1 MKPLN
6 DFAEKQRKYMP
17 TVPKPT
23 GKPTVYIPGYPYEDE
38 EPMPAT
44 GFHGEQINILYE
56 QLSSYFATQPDI
68 YIGVDNFIYYR
79 EGDTTKNVAPDIYV
93 VLSAA
98 KFPLRRSFY
107 TWTEG
112 AVPTVL
118 FEFLSDSTADED
130 REAKVGVY
138 LRDIG
143 AQEYFIHQPEMEK
156 PAEFRGWRREVSG
169 DIVEM
174 LPDAD
179 GGLFSESLNLSFR
192 WTDQQHSHVR
202 LLRPY
207 LPDGTPITTAT
218 EERSLHAAAKK
229 RVETAEFRAEAAE
242 VRAET
247 AELRVDTERDLR
259 AEAEARAAAET
270 HRREALERE
279 LEQLRRQLTDR

>member
-6 DFAEKQRKYMP
+6 DFADKQRKYMP
-17 TVPKPT
+17 TFAKAT

-56 QLSSYFATQPDI
+56 QLSSYFATQPHI

-79 EGDTTKNVAPDIYV
+79 EGDTTRSVAPDIYV

-107 TWTEG
+107 TWAEG

-138 LRDIG
+138 LADIG
-143 AQEYFIHQPEMEK
+143 VQEYFIHQPEMEK

-169 DIVEM
+169 GIVEM

-192 WTDQQHSHVR
+192 WTDQHHSHVR

-218 EERSLHAAAKK
+218 EERNLHAAAKL
-229 RVETAEFRAEAAE
+229 RAEEAE
-242 VRAET
+242 VRAE
-247 AELRVDTERDLR
+247 AERDLR
-259 AEAEARAAAET
+259 AEAEARAAEET

>member
-1 MKPLN
+1 MKPFN
-6 DFAEKQRKYMP
+6 DFADKQRKYMP
-17 TVPKPT
+17 TVTKAT

-44 GFHGEQINILYE
+44 GFHGEQINSLYE
-56 QLSSYFATQPDI
+56 QLSSYFATQPHI

-79 EGDTTKNVAPDIYV
+79 EGDTTRSVAPDIYV

-107 TWTEG
+107 TWAEG
-112 AVPTVL
+112 TVPTVL

-138 LRDIG
+138 LEDIG

-169 DIVEM
+169 GIVEM

-192 WTDQQHSHVR
+192 WTDQHHSHVR

-207 LPDGTPITTAT
+207 LPDGTPITTAI
-218 EERSLHAAAKK
+218 EERNLHAEAKL
-229 RVETAEFRAEAAE
+229 RAEEAE
-242 VRAET
+242 VRAEE
-247 AELRVDTERDLR
+247 AEVR
-259 AEAEARAAAET
+259 AEAEA

-279 LEQLRRQLTDR
+279 LEQLRRQLADR

>member
-17 TVPKPT
+17 TVPKAT

-56 QLSSYFATQPDI
+56 QLSSYFATQPHI
-68 YIGVDNFIYYR
+68 YVGVDTFIYYR
-79 EGDTTKNVAPDIYV
+79 EGDTTRSVAPDIYV

-107 TWTEG
+107 TWAEG

-118 FEFLSDSTADED
+118 FEFLSDSTADAD
-130 REAKVGVY
+130 REEKVQVY
-138 LRDIG
+138 LQDIG
-143 AQEYFIHQPEMEK
+143 AREYFIHQPEMEK
-156 PAEFRGWRREVSG
+156 PAEFRGWRRESSG
-169 DIVEM
+169 GFVEM
-174 LPDAD
+174 LPDTD

-192 WTDQQHSHVR
+192 WSDQHHSHVR

-207 LPDGTPITTAT
+207 LPDGTPITTAI
-218 EERSLHAAAKK
+218 EERNLHAAAKQ
-229 RVETAEFRAEAAE
+229 RAEAAE
-242 VRAET
+242 
-247 AELRVDTERDLR
+247 LRVETERDLR
-259 AEAEARAAAET
+259 AEAEARAAEET
-270 HRREALERE
+270 HRRETLERE
-279 LEQLRRQLTDR
+279 LEQLRRLTDR

>member
-1 MKPLN
+1 MKPPN
-6 DFAEKQRKYMP
+6 DFADKQRKYMP
-17 TVPKPT
+17 TVTKAT

-38 EPMPAT
+38 EPMLAT

-56 QLSSYFATQPDI
+56 QLSSYFAMQPHI

-79 EGDTTKNVAPDIYV
+79 EGDTTRSVAPDIYV

-107 TWTEG
+107 TWAEG
-112 AVPTVL
+112 AVPTVV

-138 LRDIG
+138 LGDIG
-143 AQEYFIHQPEMEK
+143 VQEYFIHQPEMEK
-156 PAEFRGWRREVSG
+156 PAEFRGWRRESSG

-192 WTDQQHSHVR
+192 WTDQHHSHVR

-207 LPDGTPITTAT
+207 LPDGTPITTAI
-218 EERSLHAAAKK
+218 EERSLHAEAKL
-229 RVETAEFRAEAAE
+229 RAEAAE
-242 VRAET
+242 
-247 AELRVDTERDLR
+247 LRVEAERDLR
-259 AEAEARAAAET
+259 AEAEARAAEET

-279 LEQLRRQLTDR
+279 LEQLRRLADR

>member
-17 TVPKPT
+17 TVTKAA

-56 QLSSYFATQPDI
+56 QLSSYFATQPHI
-68 YIGVDNFIYYR
+68 YVGVDTFIYYR
-79 EGDTTKNVAPDIYV
+79 EGDTTRSVAPDIYV

-107 TWTEG
+107 TWAEG

-118 FEFLSDSTADED
+118 FEFLSDSTADAD
-130 REAKVGVY
+130 REEKVQVY
-138 LRDIG
+138 LQDIG
-143 AQEYFIHQPEMEK
+143 AREYFIHQPEMEK
-156 PAEFRGWRREVSG
+156 PAEFRGWRRESSG
-169 DIVEM
+169 GFVEM
-174 LPDAD
+174 LPDTD

-192 WTDQQHSHVR
+192 WSDQHHSHVR

-207 LPDGTPITTAT
+207 LPDGTPITTAI
-218 EERSLHAAAKK
+218 EERNLHAAAKQ
-229 RVETAEFRAEAAE
+229 RAEAAE
-242 VRAET
+242 
-247 AELRVDTERDLR
+247 LRVETERDLR
-259 AEAEARAAAET
+259 AEAEAQAAEET
-270 HRREALERE
+270 HRRETLERE
-279 LEQLRRQLTDR
+279 LEQLRRQLADR

>member
-6 DFAEKQRKYMP
+6 DFADKQRKYMP
-17 TVPKPT
+17 TVTKAT

-56 QLSSYFATQPDI
+56 QLSSYFATQPHT

-79 EGDTTKNVAPDIYV
+79 EGDTTRSVAPDIYV

-107 TWTEG
+107 TWAEG

-138 LRDIG
+138 LGDIG

-169 DIVEM
+169 GIVEM

-179 GGLFSESLNLSFR
+179 GSLFSESLNLSFR
-192 WTDQQHSHVR
+192 WTDQHHSHVR

-207 LPDGTPITTAT
+207 LPDGTPITTAI
-218 EERSLHAAAKK
+218 EERNLHAEAKL
-229 RVETAEFRAEAAE
+229 RAEAAE
-242 VRAET
+242 
-247 AELRVDTERDLR
+247 LRVEAERDLR
-259 AEAEARAAAET
+259 AEAETRAAEET